1 MGGTDGSIVSGNYEV
16 ALPEDGLQVGEC
28 ESGDSWLQCTGGCNS
43 LNIGGQCD
51 QYAGYC
57 QKGKNAGVK
66 IQCTGAKNVFKA
78 CPCL

>member
-1 MGGTDGSIVSGNYEV
+1 MGGTDGSIISGNYEV

-78 CPCL
+78 DPCL